1 MQIDNKDI
9 FKINNM
15 SKQNYIDQPLHM
27 YWDAE
32 RGEREVEFDE
42 KRLIAILEA
51 ASVILGLDIDINY
64 RTREKD
70 NEDVS

>member
-9 FKINNM
+9 LKITST

-27 YWDAE
+27 YWDTE
-32 RGEREVEFDE
+32 LGEREVAYDE
-42 KRLIAILEA
+42 KRFIAIIEA
-51 ASVILGLDIDINY
+51 ASIVLGLDIDINY